1 MKIETKKIINSISKL
16 SNFDSSNW
24 KKELDENGYIL
35 IRNSQYMKNNLNV
48 LRKKSNE
55 LIKNEGDKGGWE
67 GKEKYFKN
75 GKKFESGAQR
85 LGGLVKKDKSFL
97 GLITIP
103 EILMS
108 AYHIIKDEIKIC
120 GLNLRNPIQGM
131 GEQSIHFDGFPR
143 IKRTDNF
150 AGIVAFIYLDDAE
163 IQNGAMRLIPKTHKF
178 LGWPDDH
185 IDIKKKQKNE
195 IRVEVKAG
203 SILVANLNLWHA
215 GAKNING
222 KPRKVIMLNIK
233 NRKYDQLLNYKK
245 YLGEKF
251 INNLNEEQKYLLAVR
266 KKDKDQVVDSG
277 GSANQLRRE
286 YFKNKSKKFSSV
298 ANNQ

>member
-1 MKIETKKIINSISKL
+1 MKNKTKKIINSILDL
-16 SNFDSSNW
+16 SNFDNSSW
-24 KKELDENGYIL
+24 QEELDYNGYVV
-35 IRNSQYMKNNLNV
+35 IRNSYYMKKNLNT
-48 LRKKSNE
+48 LRRKSIE

-67 GKEKYFKN
+67 GKEKYFKY

-108 AYHIIKDEIKIC
+108 AYHVIKDDIKIC
-120 GLNLRNPIQGM
+120 GLNLRNPIEGL

-143 IKRTDNF
+143 KKLSDSF
-150 AGIVAFIYLDDAE
+150 AGVVAFIYLDSANIE
-163 IQNGAMRLIPKTHKF
+163 NGAMRLIPKTHKF

-185 IDIKKKQKNE
+185 IDINKKQSNE
-195 IRVEVKAG
+195 VRVEVDAG
-203 SILVANLNLWHA
+203 TIVIANLNLWHA

-222 KPRKVIMLNIK
+222 KSRKVIMMNIK

-251 INNLNEEQKYLLAVR
+251 IKNLSDDQKYLLSVR
-266 KKDKDQVVDSG
+266 KEDKDQVIESG

-286 YFKNKSKKFSSV
+286 YFNSKSKKFSSV

>member
-1 MKIETKKIINSISKL
+1 MKSETKKIINSISKFT
-16 SNFDSSNW
+16 NFDNSNW
-24 KKELDENGYIL
+24 KKELDENGFVL
-35 IRNSQYMKNNLNV
+35 IRNSKYMKKNLNV
-48 LRKKSNE
+48 LIKKSNE
-55 LIKNEGDKGGWE
+55 LIEREGDKGGWE
-67 GKEKYFKN
+67 GKERYFKN

-108 AYHIIKDEIKIC
+108 AYHVIKSEIKIC
-120 GLNLRNPIQGM
+120 GLNLRNPIKGM

-143 IKRTDNF
+143 IKTTEKF
-150 AGIVAFIYLDDAE
+150 VGILAFIYLDDANIE
-163 IQNGAMRLIPKTHKF
+163 NGAMRLIPKTHKF

-185 IDIKKKQKNE
+185 IEIEKKHKNE

-215 GAKNING
+215 GAQNING

-251 INNLNEEQKYLLAVR
+251 INNLSEDQKYLLAVR
-266 KKDKDQVVDSG
+266 KKDKDQCVDSG